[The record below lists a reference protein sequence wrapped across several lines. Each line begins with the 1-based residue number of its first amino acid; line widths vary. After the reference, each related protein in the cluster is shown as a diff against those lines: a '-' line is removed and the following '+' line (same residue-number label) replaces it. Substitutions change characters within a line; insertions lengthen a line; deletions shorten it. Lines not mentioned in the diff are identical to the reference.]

1 MFYLS
6 SRKSIVQVHKLLYA
20 KGYGVGNDGNTSIRV
35 SAQEMLIT
43 PTGFDKS
50 KLKPFDISI
59 VCLKTGKHLKGPK
72 PSSEY
77 QLHLATY
84 QHNPKVKAI
93 VHSHPPY
100 SIACS
105 LSGISLEEPIL
116 PEVIIA
122 LGKVPTCSY
131 TTPGTHAIAQ
141 QAALALK
148 ENQCIILER
157 HGVVSASKST
167 IDNAYTQLERVEHSA
182 KILWLS
188 HAIAP
193 PSLIQ
198 NPELESLINIR
209 KEIQN
214 G

>member
-6 SRKSIVQVHKLLYA
+6 ARRKIVHIHKQLYQ
-20 KGYGVGNDGNTSIRV
+20 KGFGVGNDGNTSIKISSDR
-35 SAQEMLIT
+35 MLIT
-43 PTGFDKS
+43 PTGYDKS
-50 KLKPFDISI
+50 QLKCFDIST
-59 VCLKTGKHLKGPK
+59 VCLKTGKHLAGPK

-77 QLHLATY
+77 QLHLVCY
-84 QHNPKVKAI
+84 QQNPRIKAI

-100 SIACS
+100 AIACS
-105 LSGISLEEPIL
+105 LSGISLEEPVL

-131 TTPGTHAIAQ
+131 TTPGTLDIAE

-148 ENQCIILER
+148 DSECIILER

-167 IDNAYTQLERVEHSA
+167 IDHAYTQLERVEHSA

-188 HAIAP
+188 HAITP
-193 PSLIQ
+193 PTPIY
-198 NPELESLINIR
+198 NTKLESLINIR
-209 KEIQN
+209 KQIQN
-214 G
+214 K